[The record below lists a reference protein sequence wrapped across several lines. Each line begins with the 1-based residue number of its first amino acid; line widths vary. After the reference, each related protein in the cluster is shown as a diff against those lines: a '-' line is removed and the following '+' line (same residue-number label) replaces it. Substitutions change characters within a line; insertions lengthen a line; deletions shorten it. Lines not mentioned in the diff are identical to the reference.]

1 MLLSCSTILNLFFHL
16 HKTFILEATEQ
27 GIPETTIYCTMKSN
41 TQEVYS
47 KRRFDWVTVID
58 GGTNER
64 VVCTHDIPPNTHFI
78 AFDGIIRTMD
88 DFKVRR
94 DQGKGSYAVGIHG
107 NKVLDCYNKCLTDRC
122 LASKANNSKTLIH
135 STTREKATKNARIT
149 VGHNGMVTLKSLDK
163 VIQANTEIMHSY
175 GSRYKE
181 KDYI

>member
-1 MLLSCSTILNLFFHL
+1 MC
-16 HKTFILEATEQ
+16 
-27 GIPETTIYCTMKSN
+27 Y
-41 TQEVYS
+41 V
-47 KRRFDWVTVID
+47 
-58 GGTNER
+58 
-64 VVCTHDIPPNTHFI
+64 DIPPNTHFI

-88 DFKVRR
+88 DFAIRR

-107 NKVLDCYNKCLTDRC
+107 NKVLDCYDKCLTDRC

-163 VIQANTEIMHSY
+163 VIQANTEIMYSY